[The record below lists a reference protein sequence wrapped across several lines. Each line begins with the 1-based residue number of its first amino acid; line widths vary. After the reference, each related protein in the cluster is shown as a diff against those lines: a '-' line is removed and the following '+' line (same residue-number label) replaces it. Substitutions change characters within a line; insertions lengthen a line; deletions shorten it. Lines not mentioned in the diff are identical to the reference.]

1 MELFDGF
8 CCLPLFDVMF
18 KHEMWDHLGILIS
31 YDFFMSRKKQF
42 NKQDLGE
49 TVRHLRHAPT
59 DLPSSVNADMDLR
72 FASLHATL
80 VIFATM
86 LCSSFPHVIRF
97 FSTVTI
103 DDTCMMFIYCIF
115 VSSLWSLI
123 MAMDIPACNN
133 VVPSCSH

>member
-8 CCLPLFDVMF
+8 CCLPLFDV
-18 KHEMWDHLGILIS
+18 MWDHLGILIS

-86 LCSSFPHVIRF
+86 LCSS
-97 FSTVTI
+97 
-103 DDTCMMFIYCIF
+103 
-115 VSSLWSLI
+115 
-123 MAMDIPACNN
+123 
-133 VVPSCSH
+133 SCDSFLFHCYHRRYVHDVYILYICV

>member
-8 CCLPLFDVMF
+8 CCLPLFDV
-18 KHEMWDHLGILIS
+18 MWDHLGILIS

-80 VIFATM
+80 VIF
-86 LCSSFPHVIRF
+86 
-97 FSTVTI
+97 

-115 VSSLWSLI
+115 VSSLWSSI
-123 MAMDIPACNN
+123 MAMDIPACSSILF
-133 VVPSCSH
+133 PLTPLPFLGYPLE